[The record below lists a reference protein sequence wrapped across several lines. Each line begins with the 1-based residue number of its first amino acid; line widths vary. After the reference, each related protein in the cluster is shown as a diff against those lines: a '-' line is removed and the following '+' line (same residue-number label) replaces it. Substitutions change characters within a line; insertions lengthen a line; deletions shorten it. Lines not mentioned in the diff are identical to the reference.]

1 MPSVITPPTPK
12 NGLTK
17 FTNCRIL
24 CGPRL
29 VQEDLWVSSRT
40 GKIIASQA
48 AFYDELSLP
57 DEIIDLGGRILAPG
71 MIDCQLNGAFGFSFS
86 TLLNNASQYEKKVK
100 EINHLLVATGVT
112 SYLPTL
118 TTQRAELYQQ
128 VSNGRKA
135 TLSKPS
141 FFGPKA
147 STYDVLGPPTSRTLG
162 SDAFGERWV

>member
-1 MPSVITPPTPK
+1 MPSIIRPPTPK

-24 CGPRL
+24 RGLEL
-29 VQEDLWVSSRT
+29 VQEDLWVSSLT

-48 AFYDELSLP
+48 AFYDELSVP
-57 DEIIDLGGRILAPG
+57 DEIVDLGGRILAPG

-86 TLLNNASQYEKKVK
+86 TLLDDASQYEKKLK

-128 VSNGRKA
+128 VSMGRE
-135 TLSKPS
+135 TLHCN
-141 FFGPKA
+141 A
-147 STYDVLGPPTSRTLG
+147 NWYG
-162 SDAFGERWV
+162 SLD

>member
-1 MPSVITPPTPK
+1 MLVTVGPLDSGHHHNPTTMPSLITPK

-24 CGPRL
+24 RGLEL
-29 VQEDLWVSSRT
+29 VDEDLWVSSLT

-48 AFYDELSLP
+48 AFYDELSVP
-57 DEIIDLGGRILAPG
+57 DEIVDLGGRILAPG

-86 TLLNNASQYEKKVK
+86 TLLDDASEYEKKIK
-100 EINHLLVATGVT
+100 EISRLMVATGVT

-128 VSNGRKA
+128 VSNLRRIAIARQKRI
-135 TLSKPS
+135 L
-141 FFGPKA
+141 
-147 STYDVLGPPTSRTLG
+147 D
-162 SDAFGERWV
+162 

>member
-1 MPSVITPPTPK
+1 MPSLITPK

-24 CGPRL
+24 RGLEL
-29 VQEDLWVSSRT
+29 VDEDLWVSSLT

-48 AFYDELSLP
+48 AFYDELSVP
-57 DEIIDLGGRILAPG
+57 DEIVDLGGRILAPG

-86 TLLNNASQYEKKVK
+86 TLLDDASEYEKKIK
-100 EINHLLVATGVT
+100 EISRLMVATGVT

-128 VSNGRKA
+128 VSNLRRIAIARQKRI
-135 TLSKPS
+135 L
-141 FFGPKA
+141 
-147 STYDVLGPPTSRTLG
+147 D
-162 SDAFGERWV
+162 